1 MKKEMIVTA
10 ASIAAAGL
18 GLAGWLIFRKRRNAN
33 KNGELYQPSHHLT
46 DVFAKAKKH
55 ANLENLPTFKP
66 A

>member
-18 GLAGWLIFRKRRNAN
+18 GLAGWLIFRKKRNAD
-33 KNGELYQPSHHLT
+33 KNNEPYQPSHHLT
-46 DVFAKAKKH
+46 DVFAKAKKQTT
-55 ANLENLPTFKP
+55 LESLPTFKP